1 VQSELDGTGNYEKII
16 RGLELEV
23 EQLKQEGP
31 QMDKLCR
38 QKYEDRIQR
47 LEEDNRALTKK
58 IGEVTDLQRG
68 VQGVNKKEVELLNL
82 KI

>member
-1 VQSELDGTGNYEKII
+1 
-16 RGLELEV
+16 
-23 EQLKQEGP
+23 
-31 QMDKLCR
+31 MDKLCR